1 MVRRYYNKEYQYK
14 FQKHIIVDNNKKP
27 MKMFE
32 VNIIIKT
39 NLMYLL
45 KKSFG
50 IKEIKI
56 SEQLSLKYTFAI

>member
-39 NLMYLL
+39 
-45 KKSFG
+45 
-50 IKEIKI
+50 
-56 SEQLSLKYTFAI
+56 

>member
-14 FQKHIIVDNNKKP
+14 FQKNIIVDNNKKP